1 MEKRQDN
8 GKFAYLNTEDRKGPM
23 LEIAQLSKAGLGF
36 FDIMHEAS
44 KKWDKKTAVMNLGEV
59 RL

>member
-1 MEKRQDN
+1 
-8 GKFAYLNTEDRKGPM
+8 M